1 MQLIQCRR
9 GRRGGDVDRMEK
21 MLQGGRMRTGLR
33 CMDGSRCHGVGEG
46 GREALVLS
54 VIGAVESVE
63 NLAQYLVTLP
73 TENQRYYK
81 RVFWATAL
89 VALGPYLPFL
99 MELELA
105 NADRA
110 SIGSRWR
117 TRGGE

>member
-9 GRRGGDVDRMEK
+9 GRRGGAVDRVEK
-21 MLQGGRMRTGLR
+21 MLQGGRMRTGL
-33 CMDGSRCHGVGEG
+33 CHGAGDG

-54 VIGAVESVE
+54 VPGPVESAE
-63 NLAQYLVTLP
+63 NLVQYLVTLP

-105 NADRA
+105 NADCARHHL
-110 SIGSRWR
+110 RL
-117 TRGGE
+117 